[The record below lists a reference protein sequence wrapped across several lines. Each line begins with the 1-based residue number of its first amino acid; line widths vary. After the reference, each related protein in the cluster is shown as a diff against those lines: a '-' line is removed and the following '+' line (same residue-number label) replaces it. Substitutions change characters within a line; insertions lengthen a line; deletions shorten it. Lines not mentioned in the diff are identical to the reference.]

1 MIMAEEK
8 QPSLAARQAVM
19 SIMNDIPTEVIIPGT
34 RHKVKLRFRRDCTV
48 DKVTNLLLQREEQEE
63 TAEGAEALM
72 RSAAKHPYLNLKIAV
87 CYVLN
92 DYWKLKLWYP
102 LVWRWWAYVW
112 RLNEAQVA
120 AVLDCVKKK
129 TSDFLLWYSMNTQS
143 AKAIRADLKTMATQS
158 RSPLTQ
164 KSGEEQRS

>member
-1 MIMAEEK
+1 
-8 QPSLAARQAVM
+8 M
-19 SIMNDIPTEVIIPGT
+19 SIMNDVPTVITIPGT
-34 RHKVKLRFRRDCTV
+34 KHKVKLKFLRDCTV
-48 DKVTNLLLQREEQEE
+48 DKVTRLLLEREEAEE
-63 TAEGAEALM
+63 RAEGADELM
-72 RSAAKHPYLNLKIAV
+72 RSAAKYPYLNLKIAV

-92 DYWKLKLWYP
+92 DYWKLRLWFP

-143 AKAIRADLKTMATQS
+143 VRAIRADLKTMAARSQS
-158 RSPLTQ
+158 LPTP
-164 KSGEEQRS
+164 K

>member
-1 MIMAEEK
+1 MAEDK

-19 SIMNDIPTEVIIPGT
+19 SIMNDTPTTITIPGT
-34 RHKVKLRFRRDCTV
+34 RHKVRLGFLRDCTV
-48 DKVTNLLLQREEQEE
+48 DKVTHLLLEREEREE
-63 TAEGAEALM
+63 LAESGDELM

-120 AVLDCVKKK
+120 AVLEGIKKK
-129 TSDFLLWYSMNTQS
+129 TNLYLTWYSMNL
-143 AKAIRADLKTMATQS
+143 ACCADMRVDLKTMATRSQS
-158 RSPLTQ
+158 RPTP
-164 KSGEEQRS
+164 KSEGGQPS

>member
-1 MIMAEEK
+1 MAEDK

-19 SIMNDIPTEVIIPGT
+19 SIMNDTPTTITIPGT
-34 RHKVKLRFRRDCTV
+34 RHKVRLGFLRDCTV
-48 DKVTNLLLQREEQEE
+48 DKVTHLLLEREEREE
-63 TAEGAEALM
+63 LAESGEELM

-120 AVLDCVKKK
+120 AVLEGVKKK
-129 TSDFLLWYSMNTQS
+129 TSDFVLWYSMNIQS
-143 AKAIRADLKTMATQS
+143 AQAIRADLKTMATRSQS
-158 RSPLTQ
+158 RPTP
-164 KSGEEQRS
+164 KSEGGQPS

>member
-1 MIMAEEK
+1 MAEEK

-34 RHKVKLRFRRDCTV
+34 RHKVKLRFLRDCTV

-92 DYWKLKLWYP
+92 DYWKLRLFFP

-112 RLNEAQVA
+112 RLNEAQVSVILA
-120 AVLDCVKKK
+120 EVKKK
-129 TSDFLLWYSMNTQS
+129 TSLHLTWYSMNLAYLRDT
-143 AKAIRADLKTMATQS
+143 RADLKTMATQS

-164 KSGEEQRS
+164 KSGEEQHL

>member
-1 MIMAEEK
+1 MEEK

-19 SIMNDIPTEVIIPGT
+19 SIMNDIPTEITIPGT
-34 RHKVKLRFRRDCTV
+34 KHKVKLSFLRDCTV
-48 DKVTNLLLQREEQEE
+48 DRVTRLLLEREEIEE
-63 TAEGAEALM
+63 TAEDADKLM

-92 DYWKLKLWYP
+92 DYWKLRLWFP
-102 LVWRWWAYVW
+102 IVWRWWAYVW

-143 AKAIRADLKTMATQS
+143 ARAIRADLKTAVTRSQS
-158 RSPLTQ
+158 LPTP
-164 KSGEEQRS
+164 K

>member
-1 MIMAEEK
+1 MEDK
-8 QPSLAARQAVM
+8 QPSLAARQAMM
-19 SIMNDIPTEVIIPGT
+19 SIMNDIPTVITIPGT
-34 RHKVKLRFRRDCTV
+34 KHKVKLKFLRDCTV
-48 DKVTNLLLQREEQEE
+48 DKVTRLLLEREEAEE
-63 TAEGAEALM
+63 RAEGADELM

-92 DYWKLKLWYP
+92 DYWKLRLWFP
-102 LVWRWWAYVW
+102 IVWRWWAYVW

-143 AKAIRADLKTMATQS
+143 ARAIRADLKTMAARSQS
-158 RSPLTQ
+158 LPTP
-164 KSGEEQRS
+164 K

>member
-1 MIMAEEK
+1 
-8 QPSLAARQAVM
+8 M
-19 SIMNDIPTEVIIPGT
+19 SIMNDIPTEITIPGT
-34 RHKVKLRFRRDCTV
+34 KHKVKLSFLRDCTV
-48 DKVTNLLLQREEQEE
+48 DKVTRLLLEREEIEE
-63 TAEGAEALM
+63 TAEDADNLM

-92 DYWKLKLWYP
+92 DYWKLRLWFP
-102 LVWRWWAYVW
+102 IVWRWWAYVW

-143 AKAIRADLKTMATQS
+143 ARAIRADLKTAVTRSQS
-158 RSPLTQ
+158 LPTP
-164 KSGEEQRS
+164 K